1 MKVKG
6 QNSRCKAQS
15 RIDVARAS
23 RPPWHEHPYPRI
35 SSGLNALHFFLSSGA
50 RRSRHSGRDAR
61 ATSAGLRFAFC
72 VLRIDLALRSAFSKS
87 RRSGERNLRY
97 AGCLLLTAFCL
108 LLFAGACAVGPKY
121 AKPTVTTPPAYK
133 ELAQSAQGEW
143 KPSQPQEQVLRGK
156 WWEIF
161 GDPQLNALEEQVEVS
176 NQNLK
181 IVEAQFRQARDQ
193 IRISRSGL
201 YPTVG
206 TGPSIAA
213 EEFSKNAPVPTT
225 SAGQTL
231 GDFVL
236 PFDLSYEID
245 AWGRI
250 HRAVEAARESAQAS
264 AADLETARLS
274 IHAELA
280 ADYFAL
286 RGLDAQKRLLD
297 STVVAYQKALDLT
310 QNRYVGGL
318 AAGAEVAQA
327 ETQLETTQAQDID
340 VGVQRAQFEHAVA
353 ALVGQPASTFS
364 ILASPLDLTPPKIPV
379 GVPSDLLER
388 RPDVAAAERRV
399 AAANAQIGFAKT
411 AYYPMLTLSATGGL
425 EGTGIT
431 NWLAWPSR
439 FFALGPTL
447 FETLY
452 DAGLRHAVT
461 DQAWAAYDADTAAY
475 RQNLLTAFQ
484 EVEDNLA
491 ALRILEQESAKQE
504 TAVRSAERSLQ
515 LSTNRYEGGLVT
527 YLEVITA
534 QSIALSNERTAVD
547 ILTRRINSSV
557 LLIKGLGGGWN
568 ASSLPS
574 LASKGPPRSSA
585 NTSNQVG
592 TQ

>member
-1 MKVKG
+1 MKVKT
-6 QNSRCKAQS
+6 QNAKRKTQN
-15 RIDVARAS
+15 RRALS
-23 RPPWHEHPYPRI
+23 F
-35 SSGLNALHFFLSSGA
+35 AL
-50 RRSRHSGRDAR
+50 
-61 ATSAGLRFAFC
+61 C
-72 VLRIDLALRSAFSKS
+72 VLRFDLAVRSAFTKS
-87 RRSGERNLRY
+87 RRAGERDLRH
-97 AGCLLLTAFCL
+97 ASCLLPTSFCL
-108 LLFAGACAVGPKY
+108 LFFAGACTVGPKY
-121 AKPTVTTPPAYK
+121 TRPTVVTPPAYK
-133 ELAQSAQGEW
+133 ELAPGAAGVQGEW
-143 KPSQPQEQVLRGK
+143 KPSQPQEQALRGK

-161 GDPQLNALEEQVEVS
+161 GDPQLNGLEERVEVS

-193 IRISRSGL
+193 IRINRSSL
-201 YPTVG
+201 YPTVSAG
-206 TGPSIAA
+206 PNITG
-213 EEFSKNAPVPTT
+213 EQLSKNAPN
-225 SAGQTL
+225 AGPRYGQMQ
-231 GDFVL
+231 GDFEL
-236 PFDLSYEID
+236 PFDLSYEVD

-286 RGLDAQKRLLD
+286 RGLDAQKSLLD
-297 STVVAYQKALDLT
+297 STVVAYQKALTLT
-310 QNRYVGGL
+310 QNRYTGGL

-340 VGVQRAQFEHAVA
+340 VGVQRAQFEHAIA

-364 ILASPLDLTPPKIPV
+364 IPASPLDIIPPKIPA
-379 GVPSDLLER
+379 GIPSDLLQR

-399 AAANAQIGFAKT
+399 AAANAQIGFAQT
-411 AYYPMLTLSATGGL
+411 AYYPVLTLSAAGGL
-425 EGTGIT
+425 EGSGIT

-452 DAGLRHAVT
+452 DAGLRHSVT
-461 DQAWAAYDADTAAY
+461 DQAWAAYDANVAAY
-475 RQNLLTAFQ
+475 RQSLLTAFQ

-491 ALRILEQESAKQE
+491 ALRILEQEGAKQE
-504 TAVRSAERSLQ
+504 TAVKSAERSLA
-515 LSTNRYEGGLVT
+515 LSTNRYKGGLVT

-547 ILTRRINSSV
+547 ILTRRVNSSV

-574 LASKGPPRSSA
+574 LVSKGQPPNSA

-592 TQ
+592 TLR